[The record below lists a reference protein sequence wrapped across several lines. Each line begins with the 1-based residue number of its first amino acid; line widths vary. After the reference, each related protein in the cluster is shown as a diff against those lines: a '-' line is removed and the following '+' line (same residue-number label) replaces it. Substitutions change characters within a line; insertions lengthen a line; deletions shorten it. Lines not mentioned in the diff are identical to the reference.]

1 MDLNNKIELESPEII
16 IINGS
21 PRNNK
26 NCSFIAN
33 EIKLKLEESGLSSKI
48 FNIYDM
54 DIEYCT
60 ACGFC
65 NKTGYCKFNDD
76 MKPLYKMF
84 DESKGTIVISPVHFD
99 SISAKV
105 KTVVDRTQA
114 IYASKYILNKPSID
128 RNKKRIGMYIAVG
141 GSKPYDS
148 QFKGGQIVMD
158 FFFKSIN
165 TKLLHNIYLNNTDNI
180 PYTDNQEFKD
190 TLSRSI
196 KAYID
201 SI

>member
-1 MDLNNKIELESPEII
+1 MNIDNPNIL

-21 PRNNK
+21 PRKNK
-26 NCSFIAN
+26 NCYSIAKV
-33 EIKLKLEESGLSSKI
+33 ISSKLKESNISNKI

-65 NKTGYCKFNDD
+65 DKTGYCRIKDD
-76 MKPLYKMF
+76 MTPMYEMF
-84 DESKGTIVISPVHFD
+84 DNCEGCIVISPVHFD
-99 SISAKV
+99 CISAKL

-114 IYASKYILNKPSID
+114 IYASKYVLNQSSID

-141 GSKPYDS
+141 GSKPYVS
-148 QFKGGQIVMD
+148 QFMGGQIVMD

-165 TKLLHNIYLNNTDNI
+165 NKLLYKLHLHSTDDLSYDNNS
-180 PYTDNQEFKD
+180 EFKNIFNK
-190 TLSRSI
+190 SVEEYKNKIISI
-196 KAYID
+196 LV
-201 SI
+201 

>member
-1 MDLNNKIELESPEII
+1 MNTEIL

-21 PRNNK
+21 PRKNK
-26 NCSFIAN
+26 NCFKIVN
-33 EIKLKLEESGLSSKI
+33 EISSNLTENNI
-48 FNIYDM
+48 SSEVFNIYNM

-65 NKTGYCKFNDD
+65 DKTGYCRIKDD
-76 MKPLYKMF
+76 MTPMYEMF
-84 DESKGTIVISPVHFD
+84 DKAKGVIVISPVHFD
-99 SISAKV
+99 CVSAKV

-141 GSKPYDS
+141 GSFSYET
-148 QFKGGQIVMD
+148 QFMGGQIVMD

-165 TKLLHNIYLNNTDNI
+165 NKLIYNLHLNNTDKEGYEDNI
-180 PYTDNQEFKD
+180 EFKNILNENLD
-190 TLSRSI
+190 NYI
-196 KAYID
+196 KDIKKLD
-201 SI
+201 